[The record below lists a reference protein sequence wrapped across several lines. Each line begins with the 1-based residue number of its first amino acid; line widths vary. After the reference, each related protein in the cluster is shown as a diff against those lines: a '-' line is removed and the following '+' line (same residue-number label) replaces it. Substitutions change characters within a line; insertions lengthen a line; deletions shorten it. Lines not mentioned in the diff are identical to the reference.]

1 MTEDKPIED
10 RRPNSL
16 AARDIAYHV
25 HAQTNLD
32 AHLSQ
37 GPFTI
42 VRGEGVRVFDDEGRR
57 YLDALAG
64 LWSASL
70 GFSEKRLADAAYK
83 QLCELP
89 FTSTFAHRAHP
100 AIIELAEAL
109 VSLAPAPLA
118 RALFANSGSEA
129 VDTAVKLVW
138 YYWNAHDRPEKKK
151 IIARRNAYHGSTI
164 VAASLTG
171 LERMQREFDL
181 PVDGIVRA
189 PCPHYWKYAEDGES
203 EESFA
208 ARMADEV
215 EALVLTE
222 GAETIGAFF
231 AEPIQGAGGVILP
244 PQGYFD
250 RIQAL
255 CKKYDILFIADE
267 VICGFGRT
275 GRMWGS
281 EVYDLKPDMMTCA
294 KALSASY
301 LPISALLVSEN
312 VFEALRVQSEK
323 IGQFGHGFTYSG
335 HPVCAAVA
343 LETLK
348 IYQERDIIASA
359 NAVAPALQT
368 GLRALEEHPL
378 VGEVRG
384 RGLLAGVE
392 LVEDKAGK
400 KFFDLAVSAGALVQ
414 EEAKRRGL
422 LIRALGDTLAFCP
435 PLIISETE
443 IAEIL
448 EGFAAALDAA
458 HKKLRGTQK
467 N

>member
-1 MTEDKPIED
+1 MTEDKLSED
-10 RRPNSL
+10 GRPNSL

-32 AHLSQ
+32 AHLRH
-37 GPFTI
+37 GPFTL
-42 VRGEGVRVFDDEGRR
+42 VRGEGVRVFDDEGKG
-57 YLDALAG
+57 YIDALAG

-70 GFSEKRLADAAYK
+70 GFSEKRLADAAYR

-100 AIIELAEAL
+100 AIIELAEKL
-109 VSLAPAPLA
+109 VSVAPAPLS

-129 VDTAVKLVW
+129 VDTAAKLVW
-138 YYWNAHDRPEKKK
+138 YYWNAHERPEKKK
-151 IIARRNAYHGSTI
+151 IIARQNAYHGSTI

-181 PVDGIVRA
+181 PVGGVVRA
-189 PCPHYWKYAEDGES
+189 PCPHYWKYAENGES
-203 EESFA
+203 EEAFA
-208 ARMADEV
+208 ARMAGEI
-215 EALVLTE
+215 EALIMRE
-222 GAETIGAFF
+222 GAETVGAFF
-231 AEPIQGAGGVILP
+231 AEPIQGAGGVIP
-244 PQGYFD
+244 PPDGYFE
-250 RIQAL
+250 RVETL
-255 CKKYDILFIADE
+255 CKKHDILFVADE

-281 EVYDLKPDMMTCA
+281 ETYDLKPDMMTCA

-301 LPISALLVSEN
+301 LPISALMVSED
-312 VFEALRVQSEK
+312 VFEAMRSQSEK

-348 IYQERDIIASA
+348 IYEERDIVAGV
-359 NAVAPALQT
+359 NDVAPALQS
-368 GLRALEEHPL
+368 GLRALESHPL
-378 VGEVRG
+378 VGEARG

-392 LVEDKAGK
+392 LVADKAGK
-400 KFFDLAVSAGALVQ
+400 TPFDPAAGAGALVQ
-414 EEAKRRGL
+414 EEAKQRGL

-435 PLIISETE
+435 PLIVTETE

-448 EGFAAALDAA
+448 EKFAAALDAA
-458 HKKLRGTQK
+458 HKKLCGTQK
-467 N
+467 I